1 MFARRSAHRLFMA
14 LACGLI
20 LADRGTVTGMAA
32 AAGIGRQWRRA
43 CWFFAAAK
51 WDAGVLGLAVAR
63 LIVKYLLSEGAAD
76 RGGGR
81 DLLPQVGAEG
91 PYLELSRQPGL

>member
-1 MFARRSAHRLFMA
+1 MLPGQSLTMPPEWRDLLERAAGGVFARRSTRQLFMA

-51 WDAGVLGLAVAR
+51 WDIGELGLAVAR
-63 LIVKYLLSEGAAD
+63 LVVKYLLSKG
-76 RGGGR
+76 
-81 DLLPQVGAEG
+81 
-91 PYLELSRQPGL
+91 SR